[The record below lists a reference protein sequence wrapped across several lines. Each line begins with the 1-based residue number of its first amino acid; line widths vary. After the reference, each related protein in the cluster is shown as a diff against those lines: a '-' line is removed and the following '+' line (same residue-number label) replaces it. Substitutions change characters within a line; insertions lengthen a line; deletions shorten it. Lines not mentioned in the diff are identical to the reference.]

1 MHVCM
6 PCMVWWLQYDSLI
19 WLHAAYSLLFVIHH
33 GKPVYSLSAQLDMN
47 VQISSAV
54 LLTFSVQARCFSKRP
69 LVVWDGDL
77 EGPFKTCIVHIEDQ
91 MLKTSHPKQ
100 AILLAFCLH
109 WAFVLIYQW
118 TLKNFYSLMENLLG
132 LAATKAMPM
141 INMTV
146 VNTWRILQMEEIR
159 GWTYRHS
166 ST

>member
-47 VQISSAV
+47 VQISSAL
-54 LLTFSVQARCFSKRP
+54 LLTCSVQARWFSKHP

-109 WAFVLIYQW
+109 WVCPHLPA
-118 TLKNFYSLMENLLG
+118 N
-132 LAATKAMPM
+132 
-141 INMTV
+141 
-146 VNTWRILQMEEIR
+146 NTEKFLQPDREPVRFGSNQSNASDQHDRSQHTEEIR
-159 GWTYRHS
+159 GWTYCHS
-166 ST
+166 PA